1 MQNVIFSLSN
11 TMTLK
16 IWVMGVR
23 TMKIWWNKLPVEL
36 AHNSNNWLFVQ
47 LLPFCLEAP
56 GIRKLTAELSVIVF
70 LYLQNL
76 LCQPTAASSD
86 VLLMNRWPVAVEG
99 ENILLVRE
107 AFVTFEMGILV
118 LFDCSIRKPKKSQM
132 LSWVFLAK
140 KGTRAMI
147 LLSQIW

>member
-1 MQNVIFSLSN
+1 M
-11 TMTLK
+11 
-16 IWVMGVR
+16 
-23 TMKIWWNKLPVEL
+23 EL
-36 AHNSNNWLFVQ
+36 AYNSNNWLFVQ

-99 ENILLVRE
+99 ENILLVNFSE
-107 AFVTFEMGILV
+107 G
-118 LFDCSIRKPKKSQM
+118 KQSQ
-132 LSWVFLAK
+132 LYRGAVELA
-140 KGTRAMI
+140 TW
-147 LLSQIW
+147 L